1 MDTPKLNRLPHRCAL
16 KLQAV
21 YQGLSKAE
29 RRAADYLLAH
39 PERIHDL
46 NIVDFAEGAGCSE
59 ATIVRLS
66 KHIGYE
72 GYPELKADFR
82 PGQEGEDLFE
92 YRGLRSDDG
101 PSEVMAKIFAAASQ
115 AISDTASMID
125 PAAYLGTLEALCQA
139 RSVMFCGIGNA
150 AVVAQEA
157 YFRWLRIGFPATFAA
172 DPDVQLVLASQLGPK
187 DVFIAV
193 SHSGQTRSLLEVA
206 RVARKAG
213 ATVVAI
219 TNFPS
224 SELARL
230 ARFVLQTAVFTA
242 YVSGEIMSK
251 RVAELCIVESLF
263 VSFLLKRKSPYTA
276 RLAASNEVLK
286 VNKL

>member
-1 MDTPKLNRLPHRCAL
+1 MATPALSRIPHRCAL

-21 YQGLSKAE
+21 YDRLSKAE

-39 PERIHDL
+39 PERIHNL
-46 NIVDFAEGAGCSE
+46 SIVEFADGAGCSE

-66 KHIGYE
+66 KHIGYD
-72 GYPELKADFR
+72 GYPELKAEFR
-82 PGQEGEDLFE
+82 SARDGEELFE
-92 YRGLRSDDG
+92 YKGLRSDDSPG
-101 PSEVMAKIFAAASQ
+101 DVMRKIFAAAAQ
-115 AISDTASMID
+115 AISDTATTID
-125 PAAYLGTLEALCQA
+125 PAAYDGTLEALCQA
-139 RSVMFCGIGNA
+139 RAVMFCGIGNA

-157 YFRWLRIGFPATFAA
+157 YFRWLRIGFPASYAD
-172 DPDVQLVLASQLGPK
+172 DPDIQLVLASQLGPK
-187 DVFIAV
+187 DVFVAV
-193 SHSGQTRSLLEVA
+193 SHSGQTRSLRDVA
-206 RVARKAG
+206 REARKAG

-224 SELARL
+224 SELARV
-230 ARFVLQTAVFTA
+230 AKYVLQTAVFTA

-263 VSFLLKRKSPYTA
+263 VSFLLRRKSHYTA
-276 RLAASNEVLK
+276 RLSASNEVLR

>member
-1 MDTPKLNRLPHRCAL
+1 MATPSLSRIPHRCAL

-21 YQGLSKAE
+21 YEGLSKAE

-39 PERIHDL
+39 PEGIHDL
-46 NIVDFAEGAGCSE
+46 SIVDFAARAGCSE

-72 GYPELKADFR
+72 GYPELKAEFR
-82 PGQEGEDLFE
+82 PRQDGEDLFE
-92 YRGLRSDDG
+92 YKGLRSDDG
-101 PSEVMAKIFAAASQ
+101 PGDVMRKIFGAAAQ
-115 AISDTASMID
+115 AISDTASTID
-125 PAAYLGTLEALCQA
+125 PAAYNGALEALCRA

-157 YFRWLRIGFPATFAA
+157 YFRWLRIGFPSSFAA
-172 DPDVQLVLASQLGPK
+172 DPDIQLVLASQLGPK
-187 DVFIAV
+187 DVFVAV
-193 SHSGQTRSLLEVA
+193 SHSGQTRSLLDVA
-206 RVARKAG
+206 KEARKAG

-224 SELARL
+224 SELAHV
-230 ARFVLQTAVFTA
+230 AKYVLQTAVFTA

-263 VSFLLKRKSPYTA
+263 VSFLLRRKSRYTA
-276 RLAASNEVLK
+276 RLSTSNEVLK

>member
-1 MDTPKLNRLPHRCAL
+1 MAPPSLGRLPHRCAL

-21 YQGLSKAE
+21 YQGLTKAE
-29 RRAADYLLAH
+29 RRAADYLLSH
-39 PERIHDL
+39 PEKIHDL
-46 NIVDFAEGAGCSE
+46 SIVDFARGAGCSE

-66 KHIGYE
+66 QHIGYE

-82 PGQEGEDLFE
+82 PGPEGEELFE
-92 YRGLRSDDG
+92 YKGLRSDDSPG
-101 PSEVMAKIFAAASQ
+101 DVMGKIFAAAAQ
-115 AISDTASMID
+115 AISDTATTID
-125 PAAYLGTLEALCQA
+125 PSAYLGTLEALCQA

-157 YFRWLRIGFPATFAA
+157 YFRFVRIGFPASFAA
-172 DPDVQLVLASQLGPK
+172 DPDIQLVLASQLGPK
-187 DVFIAV
+187 DVFVAV
-193 SHSGQTRSLLEVA
+193 SHSGQTRSLLDVA
-206 RVARKAG
+206 KEARKVG

-230 ARFVLQTAVFTA
+230 AKYVLQTAVFTA
-242 YVSGEIMSK
+242 YVSGEVMSK

-263 VSFLLKRKSPYTA
+263 VSFLLRRKSPYTA